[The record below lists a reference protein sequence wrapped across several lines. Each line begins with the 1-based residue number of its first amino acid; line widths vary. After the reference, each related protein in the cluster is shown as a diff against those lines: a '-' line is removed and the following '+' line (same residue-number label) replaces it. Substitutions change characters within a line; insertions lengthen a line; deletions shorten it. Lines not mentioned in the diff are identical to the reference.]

1 MPTYQVQKTLVVT
14 RHSTE
19 AKAIQDNPVLLKGET
34 WNEIDSEGRKT
45 GRTKTG
51 VNGQRVGDAIVG
63 TRFVDLPFDPSGP
76 GGTGD
81 PTNLSITA
89 RTATGLTIA
98 SSTGTDAEVPVSTT
112 TLAGLQEPGNRAKA
126 EGAVQAVALTPP
138 SGWSASSNNVGGSV
152 ALALGLPSGF
162 SLPSTSSQANWDTAY
177 AERLQ
182 WSGGAT
188 GLNAATGR
196 ASLGL
201 GTAAQAAT
209 TDFATPSALATG
221 LAAKADLVG
230 GVVPSGQIPAIAISD
245 YLGAVASQS
254 AMLALTGQRG
264 DWCLRT
270 DGTSAGMWVLSGD
283 NAALLANWVQIP
295 APTVTVQSVN
305 GQTGI
310 VTLGP
315 GDVGAATA
323 AQGTL
328 ASTAIQP
335 AALSSTLSSYLTIA
349 NGALTYQPL
358 DADLTAIAA
367 LTTTSYGRS
376 ALTLANAAA
385 GRTWLELGTAAT
397 AAIGDFA
404 TPAALSA
411 GLTGKAD
418 LVGGVVPTSQIPAI
432 ALVQYLGQVNSQ
444 AAMLAL
450 RGQGGDWCIR
460 TDQGAEWVIVA
471 NDGALLTDWFQMP
484 TGTAG
489 VSSIN
494 GQTGAVTLGT
504 GDLGESGGNLFFTA
518 ARAIGAALT
527 GFTAGAGTVAAT
539 DSILQAFQKVV
550 GNIANRAL
558 EGLIGSSGLTMAT
571 NRLAGR
577 STAGVGAVEEITPAG
592 GLSLQSGNLVMT
604 EGIALYCSGIG
615 ETVAARLNHVEKAV
629 DRACTVIRVTWEL
642 APTSPSTS
650 GSSQAMLYARRS
662 GIKTP
667 LLTGNASLPVTTGI
681 FTDVSGTLTGTLT
694 LAAGDTLGVDL
705 SQVGTGASGLI
716 LTAYVRYS

>member
-1 MPTYQVQKTLVVT
+1 MATYQVQKTLVVT

-19 AKAIQDNPVLLKGET
+19 ALAIQQDFVLLKGET
-34 WNEIDSEGRKT
+34 WNEIDTDGRKT

-63 TRFVDLPFDPSGP
+63 TRFVDLPFDPSRP

-89 RTATGLTIA
+89 RTSTGLTIA

-126 EGAVQAVALTPP
+126 ESAVQAVSLTPP
-138 SGWSASSNNVGGSV
+138 SGWSATSTNTGGSV
-152 ALALGLPSGF
+152 TLTLALPTGY

-201 GTAAQAAT
+201 GTAALAAAS
-209 TDFATPSALATG
+209 DFATPSALASG
-221 LAAKADLVG
+221 LATKADLVG

-270 DGTSAGMWVLSGD
+270 DGTAAGMWVLSGD
-283 NAALLANWVQIP
+283 NSALFANWVQIST
-295 APTVTVQSVN
+295 PTVTVQSVN

-310 VTLGP
+310 VILGP

-376 ALTLANAAA
+376 ALVLANAAA

-397 AAIGDFA
+397 AAVGDFA
-404 TPAALSA
+404 TPSALA
-411 GLTGKAD
+411 TGLAGKAD

-432 ALVQYLGQVNSQ
+432 AMVQYLGQVGSQ
-444 AAMLAL
+444 GAMLAL

-460 TDQGAEWVIVA
+460 TDQAAEWVIVA
-471 NDGALLTDWFQMP
+471 NDGGLLTDWLQMP

-504 GDLGESGGNLFFTA
+504 GDLGESGGNLFFTP
-518 ARAIGAALT
+518 ARAISAALT
-527 GFTAGAGTVAAT
+527 GFTSGAGTVAAT

-550 GNIANRAL
+550 GNIANQAL
-558 EGLIGSSGLTMAT
+558 AGLIGSSGLTMAP

-577 STAGVGAVEEITPAG
+577 STAGVGAVEEITVGSRLTLVAG
-592 GLSLQSGNLVMT
+592 DLNATTGSVT
-604 EGIALYCSGIG
+604 AGITGA
-615 ETVAARLNHVEKAV
+615 TQ
-629 DRACTVIRVTWEL
+629 VTNIVQL
-642 APTSPSTS
+642 TQANYDAITSPSATT
-650 GSSQAMLYARRS
+650 LYV
-662 GIKTP
+662 ITP
-667 LLTGNASLPVTTGI
+667 
-681 FTDVSGTLTGTLT
+681 
-694 LAAGDTLGVDL
+694 
-705 SQVGTGASGLI
+705 
-716 LTAYVRYS
+716 